1 MRRLLLACC
10 ICAALN
16 GAAAAE
22 TRYITDSF
30 TITMRTGASTTHK
43 VIKSLRSG
51 TPVEL
56 LSLTED
62 GYAQV
67 RTEEGTE
74 GFVLSRFLSESPG
87 ARQRL
92 AQAEQQLAELQQEP
106 DVLNQ
111 RLSKLQEDYDAL
123 LTSYNESQQNRTE
136 MQEDLT
142 SLRRLS
148 SDAVNIA
155 EERDQL
161 KQQVLELSQQIED
174 FRLQTEQLRN
184 ASDKKW
190 FISGAGVV
198 LVGILLGLIL
208 PRLRSRRRR
217 DSWGSS
223 QIHIP

>member
-1 MRRLLLACC
+1 LRRFLLAC
-10 ICAALN
+10 ALYALF
-16 GAAAAE
+16 GGTAAAE

-51 TPVEL
+51 ARVEL
-56 LSLTED
+56 LELTED
-62 GYAQV
+62 GYARV
-67 RTEEGTE
+67 RTGDGTE
-74 GFVLSRFLSESPG
+74 GYVLSRFLTESPG
-87 ARQRL
+87 AREKL
-92 AQAEQQLAELQQEP
+92 EKAEKQLAELQQEP
-106 DVLNQ
+106 DALNQ
-111 RLSKLQEDYDAL
+111 QLAKLREDYDAL
-123 LTSYNESQQNRTE
+123 VVSYNESQKNRNE

-148 SDAVNIA
+148 SDAVYVA
-155 EERDQL
+155 QERDQL
-161 KQQVLELSQQIED
+161 KKQVLELSQQIED

-190 FISGAGVV
+190 FVSGAGVV